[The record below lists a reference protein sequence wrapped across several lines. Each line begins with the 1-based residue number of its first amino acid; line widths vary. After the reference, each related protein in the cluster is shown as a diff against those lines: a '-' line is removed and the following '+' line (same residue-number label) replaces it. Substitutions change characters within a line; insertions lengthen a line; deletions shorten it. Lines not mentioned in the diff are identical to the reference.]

1 MTCRIIVIGTART
14 LPAQLEAIRKLGIV
28 PNVRVMKRIARRPPP
43 VAAALGSGEAI
54 HVAVADDPLP
64 FRPAPSAAG
73 VRAPW
78 WVL

>member
-1 MTCRIIVIGTART
+1 MTSRIIIIGTART

-64 FRPAPSAAG
+64 PHPALSAAEA
-73 VRAPW
+73 RP
-78 WVL
+78 